1 MSRRSV
7 RLTAIF
13 EQSSKKMATN
23 DTLIDIREGI
33 IEVNDNL
40 ERIVRYLD
48 SNPHRVSP
56 CLAKQIEEIKS
67 TLKAISLVV
76 SGIDSPGLCTTYPIW
91 YEPPE
96 RNYPLVFTGCRTEE
110 PCSGG

>member
-1 MSRRSV
+1 
-7 RLTAIF
+7 
-13 EQSSKKMATN
+13 MATN
-23 DTLIDIREGI
+23 NTLIDIREGI

-48 SNPHRVSP
+48 SNPHHVSS

-67 TLKAISLVV
+67 TLHSISLVAI
-76 SGIDSPGLCTTYPIW
+76 GLDSLGLCTTYPIW

-96 RNYPLVFTGCRTEE
+96 RTWPLVFTGCRTEE